1 MSPRFWLRKGTNK
14 KAVYQLPRNSLGFI
28 CRAYRGAADNR

>member
-1 MSPRFWLRKGTNK
+1 MSPRFWLRKVTNK
-14 KAVYQLPRNSLGFI
+14 KAVYQLPRSNLGFI